1 MHGVRDRP
9 RGWLEWL
16 TTTDH
21 KKIGILYL
29 FATFVF
35 FIIGGVEA
43 LLMRLQLAS
52 ADSTLV
58 DARDLQRAG
67 HDARHDD
74 DLPVHRA
81 GARGLRQLLGAR
93 S

>member
-1 MHGVRDRP
+1 MHGPAERP
-9 RGWLEWL
+9 SGWLEWL

-29 FATFVF
+29 FATFLF

-43 LLMRLQLAS
+43 LMMRLQLAQPNG
-52 ADSTLV
+52 TLRH
-58 DARDLQRAG
+58 ARAPTT
-67 HDARHDD
+67 A
-74 DLPVHRA
+74 
-81 GARGLRQLLGAR
+81 